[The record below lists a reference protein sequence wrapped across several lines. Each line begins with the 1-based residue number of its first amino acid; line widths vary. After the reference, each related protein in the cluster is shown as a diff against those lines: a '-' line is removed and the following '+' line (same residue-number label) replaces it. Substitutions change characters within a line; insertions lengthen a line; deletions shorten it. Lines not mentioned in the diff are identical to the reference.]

1 MFRNYILVAL
11 RSINRQKMHSAL
23 NIAGLA
29 IGMAAFLLIALYV
42 QYELSFDTYHQ
53 NSDRIYRAVREDRTL
68 TPAPLGPALAENFS
82 GVEAVARIIQDE
94 NMLVSRSD
102 ASFLEEEFY
111 WAGPDL
117 FKVFTLPFVHG
128 DPETALR
135 DPFSIVI
142 SQNAA
147 RKYFGD
153 KDPLGETLIINDTM
167 DYKVTGVFADM
178 PSNSHFVMDLV
189 APYEDYFKATGN
201 DITRWTSNFTYT
213 YFLLR
218 EGVDPVALEKDI
230 HRVIEA
236 PLFEKFGVPKPYPEM
251 YFVQPIEEIHLKSHR
266 QQEISVNNDM
276 VYIFLFSS
284 IALLILFNACINYVN
299 LATARSTRRG
309 REVGV
314 RKVVGARRMQLV
326 QQFMAESIFLILLA
340 LAMALFIVNLVLP
353 VFNHL
358 VERQLSMAVMIEP
371 QFLLLL
377 VGTVLLVSVLAGA
390 YPAIN
395 ISGFKPVAVLK
406 GAFASGKKG
415 RKLRNILVLFQF
427 SVSIALFICT
437 LTINRQ
443 LDFVNDYDVGYH
455 KDNII
460 NLAVRDR
467 AVRQNIEAIKSKL
480 KQNPDVIGVA
490 ASASLPNDIDT
501 FTSQALNPRLPDQ
514 ETTIF
519 YNTAD
524 YDFLELYGIQIEQGR
539 NFSREFAADDQGVFL
554 VNESAVRAAGWESPL
569 EQTLTHWSGET
580 GKIVG
585 VMKDF
590 NLHSLHSPIAPL
602 YIYLAP
608 DNFSHISIKV
618 KPTNIPATLDY
629 LEGVMKEFSPNF
641 PFEYSFFDQEFAR
654 AYHPEQRMVNI
665 FSSFAVL
672 AIVVACLGLFGL
684 SAFTA
689 QQRTREIGIRKV
701 MGASVTEI
709 TILLSR
715 EFIRWVI
722 FANLIAWPLAYV
734 VMDVWLQNFAL
745 RVDQSPLHFLL
756 SALLAFAIAVLTV
769 SVLSIRAASASPQMA
784 LRHE

>member
-1 MFRNYILVAL
+1 M
-11 RSINRQKMHSAL
+11 
-23 NIAGLA
+23 
-29 IGMAAFLLIALYV
+29 
-42 QYELSFDTYHQ
+42 
-53 NSDRIYRAVREDRTL
+53 
-68 TPAPLGPALAENFS
+68 
-82 GVEAVARIIQDE
+82 
-94 NMLVSRSD
+94 
-102 ASFLEEEFY
+102 
-111 WAGPDL
+111 
-117 FKVFTLPFVHG
+117 
-128 DPETALR
+128 
-135 DPFSIVI
+135 
-142 SQNAA
+142 
-147 RKYFGD
+147 
-153 KDPLGETLIINDTM
+153 
-167 DYKVTGVFADM
+167 
-178 PSNSHFVMDLV
+178 
-189 APYEDYFKATGN
+189 
-201 DITRWTSNFTYT
+201 
-213 YFLLR
+213 
-218 EGVDPVALEKDI
+218 
-230 HRVIEA
+230 
-236 PLFEKFGVPKPYPEM
+236 
-251 YFVQPIEEIHLKSHR
+251 
-266 QQEISVNNDM
+266 
-276 VYIFLFSS
+276 
-284 IALLILFNACINYVN
+284 
-299 LATARSTRRG
+299 
-309 REVGV
+309 
-314 RKVVGARRMQLV
+314 V